1 MHRRFCRLGMGGQMG
16 RLGRAGCRRG
26 NRIKRSN
33 TRLRRARS
41 SGSGHVRV
49 VRPAA
54 EIRLRRTGRV
64 GLQPGLPKVL
74 RFGLPACALPAALTF
89 SQPLLPQGLA
99 AAQLFHFFLQAR
111 QLFGH
116 LLLLHPRLE
125 QHHHKSTE
133 HQQQ

>member
-1 MHRRFCRLGMGGQMG
+1 MYRRFCRLGMGSQMG
-16 RLGRAGCRRG
+16 RLGRAGCRRRNG
-26 NRIKRSN
+26 IKRGN

-49 VRPAA
+49 VWPAA
-54 EIRLRRTGRV
+54 EIGLWRTGRI
-64 GLQPGLPKVL
+64 GLKPGLPKVL
-74 RFGLPACALPAALTF
+74 RHRLSACVLPAALTF

-99 AAQLFHFFLQAR
+99 AAQLLQFFLQAR
-111 QLFGH
+111 QLLGH

>member
-16 RLGRAGCRRG
+16 RLGRAGCRRRNG
-26 NRIKRSN
+26 IKRSN

-49 VRPAA
+49 VWPAA
-54 EIRLRRTGRV
+54 EIGLRRTGRI
-64 GLQPGLPKVL
+64 GLKPGLPKVL
-74 RFGLPACALPAALTF
+74 RHSLLALAQLATFTF

>member
-33 TRLRRARS
+33 TRLRCARS

-54 EIRLRRTGRV
+54 EIRLRRTG
-64 GLQPGLPKVL
+64 LKPGLPKVL
-74 RFGLPACALPAALTF
+74 RFGLPACALPAALIF
-89 SQPLLPQGLA
+89 SQPLLPQRLA
-99 AAQLFHFFLQAR
+99 AAQLFHF
-111 QLFGH
+111 
-116 LLLLHPRLE
+116 LL
-125 QHHHKSTE
+125 
-133 HQQQ
+133 